1 MSDPA
6 WSLRVK
12 LKRFR
17 YFPEKCSLFSGY
29 IFQHFFRNE
38 NGKSSERQWLPT
50 LYLYIT
56 TVVINEKKRSFD
68 VLCID
73 ITVNVQNLSFPSI
86 FDIKQKN
93 WPAHN
98 NIPERFRKKAGNFS
112 GKKAE
117 SFKFRVWTQFPA
129 YTYWHTEGKPQK
141 TNINTFEPSD

>member
-86 FDIKQKN
+86 FDNQNKKIGQ
-93 WPAHN
+93 PTT
-98 NIPERFRKKAGNFS
+98 IFRKDS
-112 GKKAE
+112 GKRPGTFPEKKRNLLSFE
-117 SFKFRVWTQFPA
+117 SERSFRRT
-129 YTYWHTEGKPQK
+129 HTDTPRESRKRP
-141 TNINTFEPSD
+141 I

>member
-1 MSDPA
+1 MSLNFFSFEREDIFEEKLIA
-6 WSLRVK
+6 SLTQK

-68 VLCID
+68 ALCIE
-73 ITVNVQNLSFPSI
+73 IIVNVQN
-86 FDIKQKN
+86 
-93 WPAHN
+93 
-98 NIPERFRKKAGNFS
+98 
-112 GKKAE
+112 
-117 SFKFRVWTQFPA
+117 
-129 YTYWHTEGKPQK
+129 
-141 TNINTFEPSD
+141 